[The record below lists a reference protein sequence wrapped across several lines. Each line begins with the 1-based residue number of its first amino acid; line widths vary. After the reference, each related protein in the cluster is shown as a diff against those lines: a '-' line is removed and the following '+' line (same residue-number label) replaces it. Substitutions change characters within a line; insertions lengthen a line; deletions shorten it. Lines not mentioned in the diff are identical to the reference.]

1 MRQVAVSIVGIAAA
15 VFTIAAARP
24 TEWRWTLPSDIAPPP
39 IPSDNP
45 MTTAKVELGRRLFYD
60 ADLSI
65 NGTMSCATCHEQK
78 RGFADGN
85 ATRPGVHG
93 DPGRRNVPGLAN
105 VGYAARLTW
114 ADSRLMTLEAQ
125 VAVPVLGEHPVEMG
139 MTGKEAEIGRR
150 LSHDGCY
157 VRMFA
162 AAFPENGGRID
173 MASLAKAL
181 ASFQRTMI
189 AFDTP
194 FDRYRRGRTESISNT
209 AQRGAALFQGQAGCA
224 SCHSGPNFTDD
235 RYHALG
241 VATPR
246 ADRGLGEVT
255 GVAADD
261 GKFRTPGLRN
271 VALTAPYMHDG
282 SASTLEEALRRHD
295 AVLQRTADLTD
306 RDTSDLIAF
315 LGELT
320 DQRFVTEPRFALPSK
335 ACGRR
340 L

>member
-1 MRQVAVSIVGIAAA
+1 MRRIAVSILGIAAA
-15 VFTIAAARP
+15 VLTIAAARP
-24 TEWRWTLPSDIAPPP
+24 TEWRWNLPSDLAIPP
-39 IPSDNP
+39 IPADNP
-45 MTTAKVELGRRLFYD
+45 MTAAKVELGRRLFYN

-85 ATRPGVHG
+85 ATRAGVHG

-114 ADSRLMTLEAQ
+114 ADPRLTTLEAQ
-125 VAVPVLGEHPVEMG
+125 VAVPVLGKHPVEMG

-150 LSHDGCY
+150 LGRDGCY

-162 AAFPENGGRID
+162 AAFPEGGGRID
-173 MASLAKAL
+173 MASVAKAL
-181 ASFQRTMI
+181 AAFQRTMI

-194 FDRYRRGRTESISNT
+194 FDRYRRGRTDAIPQ
-209 AQRGAALFQGQAGCA
+209 AARRGGDIFQGGSGCG

-235 RYHALG
+235 HYHALSI
-241 VATPR
+241 AT

-255 GVAADD
+255 GVIADD

-282 SASTLEEALRRHD
+282 SAPTLDEALRRHGP
-295 AVLQRTADLTD
+295 VLPRGADLTERD
-306 RDTSDLIAF
+306 RSDLIAF

-320 DQRFVTEPRFALPSK
+320 DQRFVTDPRFGLPSK
-335 ACGRR
+335 ACGKR

>member
-1 MRQVAVSIVGIAAA
+1 MRRVAVSIVGIAAA
-15 VFTIAAARP
+15 VLTIAAARP
-24 TEWRWTLPSDIAPPP
+24 TEWRWTLPSGIVPPP
-39 IPSDNP
+39 IPADNP
-45 MTTAKVELGRRLFYD
+45 MTAAKVELGRRLFYD

-85 ATRPGVHG
+85 GTRAGVHG

-105 VGYAARLTW
+105 VGYAATLTW
-114 ADSRLMTLEAQ
+114 ADPRLTTLEAQ

-139 MTGKEAEIGRR
+139 MAGNETEIGRR
-150 LSHDGCY
+150 LGRDGCY

-162 AAFPENGGRID
+162 KAFPEEGGRID
-173 MASLAKAL
+173 MATVAKAL
-181 ASFQRTMI
+181 AAFQRTMI

-194 FDRYRRGRTESISNT
+194 FDRYRRGRKDAISPA
-209 AQRGAALFQGQAGCA
+209 AQRGADIFRGRAGCA
-224 SCHSGPNFTDD
+224 SCHAGPNFSDD
-235 RYHALG
+235 RYHALYF
-241 VATPR
+241 ATAK

-255 GVAADD
+255 HVTADE

-282 SASTLEEALRRHD
+282 SVPTLDEALRRHSP
-295 AVLQRTADLTD
+295 VLPTSADLTD
-306 RDTSDLIAF
+306 RDRSDLIAF

-320 DQRFVTEPRFALPSK
+320 DQRFITDPRFALPAK
-335 ACGRR
+335 ACGQR

>member
-1 MRQVAVSIVGIAAA
+1 MRRLAMSIVGVAAA
-15 VFTIAAARP
+15 VLTIAAGRP
-24 TEWRWTLPSDIAPPP
+24 TEWRWSLPSDVAPPP
-39 IPSDNP
+39 IPIDNP
-45 MTTAKVELGRRLFYD
+45 MTAAKVELGRRLFYD

-85 ATRPGVHG
+85 ATRAGVHG

-114 ADSRLMTLEAQ
+114 ADPRLTMLEAQ

-139 MTGKEAEIGRR
+139 MKGQEAEIDRR
-150 LSHDGCY
+150 LGRDNCY

-162 AAFPENGGRID
+162 SAFPEDGGRID
-173 MASLAKAL
+173 MANVTKAL
-181 ASFQRTMI
+181 ATFQRTMI
-189 AFDTP
+189 AFETP
-194 FDRYRRGRTESISNT
+194 FDRHRRGQKEAISS
-209 AQRGAALFQGQAGCA
+209 AARRGADIFQGRGACA

-235 RYHALG
+235 DYHALK
-241 VATPR
+241 VATPM
-246 ADRGLGEVT
+246 ADRGLGEVS
-255 GVAADD
+255 GVAMDD
-261 GKFRTPGLRN
+261 GKFRTRGLRN

-282 SASTLEEALRRHD
+282 SAQTLDEALRRHD
-295 AVLQRTADLTD
+295 AVLTGSVALSD
-306 RDTSDLIAF
+306 RDRSYLIAF

-320 DQRFVTEPRFALPSK
+320 DQRFVTDPRFALPSK
-335 ACGRR
+335 ACGKR